1 MPIETSL
8 AKKVT
13 RFQNSNDC
21 FLAPLGNDREL
32 DLAPLDV
39 KNRVRNVTL
48 RKNNL
53 ILLIFRYCFSIA
65 NLGEKYLG
73 IECGPVAG
81 LVGIERGV
89 VSGVINLES
98 SDVGAS
104 DRRPRHDEQYH
115 EL

>member
-1 MPIETSL
+1 MPIETPL

-21 FLAPLGNDREL
+21 LLAPLGNDREL

-53 ILLIFRYCFSIA
+53 ILLIFRYSFSIA
-65 NLGEKYLG
+65 NLGEKYFG
-73 IECGPVAG
+73 IECGLPA
-81 LVGIERGV
+81 LFHSHHLPIR
-89 VSGVINLES
+89 SQ
-98 SDVGAS
+98 AS
-104 DRRPRHDEQYH
+104 QSII
-115 EL
+115 

>member
-53 ILLIFRYCFSIA
+53 ILLIFRYCFSFA
-65 NLGEKYLG
+65 NLGKKYLG
-73 IECGPVAG
+73 IECRLPT
-81 LVGIERGV
+81 LLHEDPS
-89 VSGVINLES
+89 SGETRTKSGNSI
-98 SDVGAS
+98 AT
-104 DRRPRHDEQYH
+104 PTPKK
-115 EL
+115 

>member
-1 MPIETSL
+1 MPIETSF

-21 FLAPLGNDREL
+21 FLAPLGNDGEL
-32 DLAPLDV
+32 DLTLLDV

-65 NLGEKYLG
+65 NLARNIFGSNAAFLLFFTIFPYE
-73 IECGPVAG
+73 
-81 LVGIERGV
+81 
-89 VSGVINLES
+89 VSQVS
-98 SDVGAS
+98 QSYSDS
-104 DRRPRHDEQYH
+104 DPK
-115 EL
+115 

>member
-21 FLAPLGNDREL
+21 FLAPLGNDGEL
-32 DLAPLDV
+32 DLALLDV
-39 KNRVRNVTL
+39 KNRVGNVTL

-65 NLGEKYLG
+65 NLGEKYFG
-73 IECGPVAG
+73 IECGLPALFHKHHFQIRSQSSQSIILRFRPQNNNRAG
-81 LVGIERGV
+81 VTL
-89 VSGVINLES
+89 
-98 SDVGAS
+98 
-104 DRRPRHDEQYH
+104 P
-115 EL
+115 

>member
-1 MPIETSL
+1 MPIETPL

-21 FLAPLGNDREL
+21 FLAPLGNDGEL

-65 NLGEKYLG
+65 NLGVKYFG
-73 IECGPVAG
+73 IECGLPA
-81 LVGIERGV
+81 LFHTHHCSHTKS
-89 VSGVINLES
+89 VSHIAIPTPN
-98 SDVGAS
+98 
-104 DRRPRHDEQYH
+104 
-115 EL
+115 